1 MTNQTPAT
9 VFKSQLAKINDTYMP
24 QIETQLRG
32 NGIHMT
38 EYQRTV
44 VINAISAINETLSK
58 EGLKIS
64 EIDQSNITQTLMN
77 VAALQLNAMATPRE
91 VYFITRNQPRGKGKN
106 APKVKV
112 IEMGIEG
119 DGNDALL
126 SRFGRN
132 VKTVHRHWE
141 VRENDDF
148 TYPGYAG
155 IDVTPPTWG
164 PKGTGKVV
172 RVVYPIEYIDGHV
185 EYFIAERED
194 VKANLIAHIINNSM
208 YNGMGVINDTFKASF
223 DEKKKIAAKKDEVKK
238 RISDLTLDQILED
251 PEVNEFGLISPAWK
265 DPQSQ
270 ETMLVRKMRNR
281 IVKKIPKDFSNA
293 YIQSAVES
301 VEDDFNELQ
310 YLRKEAE
317 IIEEVEQNANKE
329 ILEPTKIPEN
339 TKIVNTET
347 GEITSEPW
355 QAADLDERNFDEKI
369 ADGTITPVGEDDPY

>member
-1 MTNQTPAT
+1 MTNQTPAP

-32 NGIHMT
+32 NGIQMT

-91 VYFITRNQPRGKGKN
+91 VYFITRNQSRGKGKN

-119 DGNDALL
+119 DGNDAIL

-141 VRENDDF
+141 VRENDEF

-155 IDVTPPTWG
+155 LEVTPPTWE
-164 PKGTGKVV
+164 PKGTGKVI

-185 EYFIAERED
+185 EFFIAERED

-208 YNGMGVINDTFKASF
+208 YNGMGVTNDTYKASF
-223 DEKKKIAAKKDEVKK
+223 DEKKKIAVKKDELKK

-251 PEVNEFGLISPAWK
+251 TEVNEFGLISPAWK

-301 VEDDFNELQ
+301 VEDDFNERQ

-329 ILEPTKIPEN
+329 VLEPTKIPEN